1 MTRFSRILK
10 TAFLVL
16 AIAVAAGCSG
26 GTHSRGQFN
35 GYVVGVGAEDIESK
49 MGKPVTIDAANP
61 DKPRWVYQ
69 KKTFDPD
76 NFNQVDEK
84 TIIILEKKNGK
95 LVGVD
100 VLFG

>member
-1 MTRFSRILK
+1 MTRFGTILK
-10 TAFLVL
+10 TALLVL
-16 AIAVAAGCSG
+16 AVAIAAGCSV

-35 GYVVGVGAEDIESK
+35 GYVVGVGAEEIESK
-49 MGKPVTIDAANP
+49 MGKPASVDATNP

-84 TIIILEKKNGK
+84 TIIILEKKDGK
-95 LVGVD
+95 LVGID
-100 VLFG
+100 VLYG

>member
-1 MTRFSRILK
+1 
-10 TAFLVL
+10 
-16 AIAVAAGCSG
+16 
-26 GTHSRGQFN
+26 
-35 GYVVGVGAEDIESK
+35 
-49 MGKPVTIDAANP
+49 MGKPVSIDAANP